1 MAYSSQTDVQNAVG
15 GQKRLIQL
23 ADWNGVG
30 SLDSAA
36 VAVIADAIAEAD
48 ALIDSYASKRF
59 AVPIDA
65 PLPQQIVRVSA
76 RIAIYRLRVA
86 RGMPSQSELYTY
98 EKDAQWLKDFA
109 AGDVLA
115 GLEPNPR
122 HAEVTVD
129 AATDRPTTKDV
140 SRRRLRGFS

>member
-1 MAYSSQTDVQNAVG
+1 MAYSTQADLEQACGGPARLVELTDWDEDGAPDAG
-15 GQKRLIQL
+15 
-23 ADWNGVG
+23 
-30 SLDSAA
+30 
-36 VAVIADAIAEAD
+36 VIANAIAEAD
-48 ALIDSYASKRF
+48 AEIDSYASKRF

-140 SRRRLRGFS
+140 SRRKLRGFS